1 MDIYRQRKKT
11 RWRGSR
17 LVPRGGEV
25 DQGPEKKL
33 VKKDHPKEK
42 EKQRTAARQHK
53 KKKKETQPWPTYA
66 LKVLGPGGQGEYINQ
81 KGKDNDKREEED
93 IKDNALW

>member
-25 DQGPEKKL
+25 DQGPEKKW

-42 EKQRTAARQHK
+42 RKTKNCSKTTQKEKERNTALTDLCPQGVGAR
-53 KKKKETQPWPTYA
+53 WS
-66 LKVLGPGGQGEYINQ
+66 
-81 KGKDNDKREEED
+81 R
-93 IKDNALW
+93 